1 MTQTAGDPFV
11 ALEIRA
17 PRGARTMSVLFED
30 GHEGV
35 YPHELLRGYCPC
47 AQCQGHSGPIRYV
60 AAGPSDGAERLELGE
75 LAEVGNYAL
84 RLTWGDGHSTGLYS
98 FQYLRKLCACAA
110 CVQGD
115 PTTRSFSR

>member
-1 MTQTAGDPFV
+1 MRIVFD
-11 ALEIRA
+11 
-17 PRGARTMSVLFED
+17 D

-47 AQCQGHSGPIRYV
+47 AQCQGHSGPIRFI
-60 AAGPSDGAERLELGE
+60 AAGAGEPPERLELSDLG
-75 LAEVGNYAL
+75 EVGNYAL

-98 FQYLRKLCACAA
+98 FQYLRRLCACAA

-115 PTTRSFSR
+115 PTERIFSR

>member
-1 MTQTAGDPFV
+1 MSQQPTGDPNL

-17 PRGARTMSVLFED
+17 LRGARTMHVLFED

-47 AQCQGHSGPIRYV
+47 AQCQGHSGPIRFV
-60 AAGPSDGAERLELGE
+60 PGGDLELTE
-75 LAEVGNYAL
+75 LGEVGNYAL

-98 FQYLRKLCACAA
+98 FRYLRTLCACAA
-110 CVQGD
+110 CVQGE
-115 PTTRSFSR
+115 PTARTFSR